1 MAQLQHLRTSLTEVD
16 SKTALSLLST
26 IRANR
31 RTVRE
36 QRAIAFS
43 MKEEAKKTKV
53 KKQKGLDISSMS
65 EETIEELIGLLS
77 KMLEEGEING

>member
-1 MAQLQHLRTSLTEVD
+1 
-16 SKTALSLLST
+16 
-26 IRANR
+26 
-31 RTVRE
+31 
-36 QRAIAFS
+36 